1 MKILIQN
8 ILIADPN
15 SPFNELKR
23 DILIENGVVIKIDNN
38 ISTEN
43 IDTLIDDQNLIIAP
57 GFVDTYCHF
66 NEPGFE
72 YREDLESGS
81 LAALQG
87 GYTDVCI
94 IPNTNPFIDNKS
106 VVSFILNKSLN
117 LKINIHPLGAVS
129 QNCAG
134 NEFAEMYDL
143 NKAGV
148 VGFTDG
154 TNPIQSAIF
163 LSKSL
168 QYLKPLNKVLI
179 QTPFDQDLTK
189 TGLMNEGVQS
199 TSLGLLGIPA
209 IAEEMMIARDL
220 EILKYTNGKIHFN
233 CVSTIKGIELI
244 DQAKKDGFQVTCSV
258 SPFHLLFDEND
269 IQNYETNLKVLQPL
283 RTQEDKLA
291 LRKALKNNRIDCIA
305 SNHFPIHEDEKKC
318 DFSSALYGMNTL
330 EYCFAAIIDSVPK
343 IKLEQLINLFSLQ
356 PRKIMNLPIVTI
368 QENETASFTI
378 FNLEKQTKIN
388 ANNII
393 SKSKNIGKENLTLN
407 GRIFGVIHK
416 NYLTLNK
423 I

>member
-368 QENETASFTI
+368 QENEIASFTI
-378 FNLEKQTKIN
+378 FNLEKQTIIN

>member
-330 EYCFAAIIDSVPK
+330 EYCFAAVIDSVPK

-378 FNLEKQTKIN
+378 FNLEKQTIIN

>member
-378 FNLEKQTKIN
+378 FNLEKQTLIN